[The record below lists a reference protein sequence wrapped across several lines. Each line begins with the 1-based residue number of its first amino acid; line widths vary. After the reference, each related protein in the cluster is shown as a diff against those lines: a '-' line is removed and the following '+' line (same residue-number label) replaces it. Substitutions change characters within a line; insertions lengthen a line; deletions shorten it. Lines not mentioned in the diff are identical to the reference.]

1 MIIFETID
9 KLLSIIFRKVLFYMR
24 KLNHAASPILFF
36 SKLKPN
42 MIEAFTYECITF
54 FLECQELNIQFFYS

>member
-1 MIIFETID
+1 MQ
-9 KLLSIIFRKVLFYMR
+9 RHRFY
-24 KLNHAASPILFF
+24 FF

-54 FLECQELNIQFFYS
+54 FLECQELNIQFIYS